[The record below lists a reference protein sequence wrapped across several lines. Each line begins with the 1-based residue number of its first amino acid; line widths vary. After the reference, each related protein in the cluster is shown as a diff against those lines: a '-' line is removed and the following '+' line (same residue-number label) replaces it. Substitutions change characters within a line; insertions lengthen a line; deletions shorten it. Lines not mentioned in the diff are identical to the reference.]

1 MTFLAYLAVPEFP
14 VNRLIAASFGAG
26 SLLAVLALAGPVA
39 AQHPTPAGKPAPS
52 SANMQGDDS
61 AWRTSPYI
69 HAFYDLTV
77 ATYRDGP
84 SKVDVGAYEQK
95 SYAIFRDFGV
105 AMGVGP
111 EHMQDHLKLIP
122 RQIDGIVKDDPKVLD
137 SYDNFVMALMGPK

>member
-1 MTFLAYLAVPEFP
+1 
-14 VNRLIAASFGAG
+14 VNQQIAASATAIA
-26 SLLAVLALAGPVA
+26 LLAILGLAGPAA
-39 AQHPTPAGKPAPS
+39 AQHPAPERKPAPS
-52 SANMQGDDS
+52 TANMQGDDS
-61 AWRTSPYI
+61 VWRTSPYI

-77 ATYRDGP
+77 ATYRAGP
-84 SKVDVGAYEQK
+84 AKIDLDAYEQK

-122 RQIDGIVKDDPKVLD
+122 RQIDSIVKDDPKVLD

>member
-1 MTFLAYLAVPEFP
+1 VNRHFALFLAAGG
-14 VNRLIAASFGAG
+14 AA
-26 SLLAVLALAGPVA
+26 LALANGA
-39 AQHPTPAGKPAPS
+39 SAQHPGGAAAQSQPSS

-61 AWRTSPYI
+61 VWRRSPYI

-77 ATYRDGP
+77 TSFAAGP
-84 SKVDVGAYEQK
+84 AKLDVNTYEQK

-122 RQIDGIVKDDPKVLD
+122 RQVVSIVKDDPKVLD
-137 SYDNFVMALMGPK
+137 SYDNFVLALFGPK

>member
-1 MTFLAYLAVPEFP
+1 M
-14 VNRLIAASFGAG
+14 NRQIAASATVIT
-26 SLLAVLALAGPVA
+26 LLAILGLAGPAA
-39 AQHPTPAGKPAPS
+39 AQHPAPEGKPAPS
-52 SANMQGDDS
+52 TANMQGDDS
-61 AWRTSPYI
+61 VWRTSPYI

-77 ATYRDGP
+77 ATYRAGP
-84 SKVDVGAYEQK
+84 DKVDVDAYEKK

-122 RQIDGIVKDDPKVLD
+122 RQVVGIVKDDPKVLD

>member
-1 MTFLAYLAVPEFP
+1 MIFLAFLAALELS
-14 VNRLIAASFGAG
+14 VNRQIATACATG
-26 SLLAVLALAGPVA
+26 VLAILSLAGPAA
-39 AQHPTPAGKPAPS
+39 AQHPAAAGKPAPS

-61 AWRTSPYI
+61 VWRTSPYI

-77 ATYRDGP
+77 ATYREGP
-84 SKVDVGAYEQK
+84 AKVDLEAYERK

-137 SYDNFVMALMGPK
+137 SYDNFVLALMGPK

>member
-1 MTFLAYLAVPEFP
+1 
-14 VNRLIAASFGAG
+14 VNRLIAASFAAG
-26 SLLAVLALAGPVA
+26 SLLAVQSLAGFAVA
-39 AQHPTPAGKPAPS
+39 QPPAAAGKGAPS
-52 SANMQGDDS
+52 SANLQGDDS
-61 AWRTSPYI
+61 VWRTSPYI

-77 ATYRDGP
+77 ATYRNGP
-84 SKVDVGAYEQK
+84 AAVDVGAYEKK

-122 RQIDGIVKDDPKVLD
+122 RQIVGIVNDDPKVLD